1 MIENFLKSED
11 EVEERRNLQGHLKTL
26 QDENYRLRKYEEAA
40 KANLA
45 DSSVNETQLKNSL
58 TKAYRDVVS
67 GPRCAIFQIYRLYR
81 VEIFMLG
88 SHSVT
93 FL

>member
-1 MIENFLKSED
+1 MNTPTALAYGVIENFLKSED
-11 EVEERRNLQGHLKTL
+11 EVEEREKLQGHLKTL

-67 GPRCAIFQIYRLYR
+67 G
-81 VEIFMLG
+81 
-88 SHSVT
+88 T
-93 FL
+93 

>member
-1 MIENFLKSED
+1 MNTPIALAYGVIENFLKSED
-11 EVEERRNLQGHLKTL
+11 DVEEREKLQGHLKTL

-67 GPRCAIFQIYRLYR
+67 GALVGQAVASFNLSCI
-81 VEIFMLG
+81 E
-88 SHSVT
+88 
-93 FL
+93 